1 MFDKFGEF
9 DHFEEINKAAEGLK
23 TEGDIDSLKELAREN
38 GIDPEDVED
47 YINGI
52 NSDLTNRSMAALGKL
67 EIEIADL
74 KPKDIMV
81 DWSDYIRTLIISGD
95 ELFQTAYRRKGKSL
109 KGCIGALLKWSNK
122 HMHDID
128 KDIEKAAGFTGKV
141 KLGIPG
147 SARAK
152 KIIKEYYLEG

>member
-9 DHFEEINKAAEGLK
+9 DSYEEINKAAEGLK
-23 TEGDIDSLKELAREN
+23 EEGDTESLKELAKEN
-38 GIDPEDVED
+38 GIDIEDVQD
-47 YINGI
+47 YLDGI
-52 NSDLTNRSMAALGKL
+52 TDALTNKSMAALGKL
-67 EIEIADL
+67 EVEIADL

-109 KGCIGALLKWSNK
+109 KGCIGALLKWSNN

-128 KDIEKAAGFTGKV
+128 KDIKKAAGFSGSV